1 LPISKGPVSDAAVPA
16 GARGWLDTN
25 SHVVIVGGGFS
36 GALMA
41 INLFR
46 FGGPRTTL
54 VERAPER
61 LGRGIAYGAA
71 HPGQLLNVRVAAM
84 SAFPDDPDHFARWC
98 RDRADAAPADFAARE
113 TYGAYLRETL
123 AGVRDLAGDRLAV
136 VTGEVEAIERA
147 ATGTTLTLADGGT
160 LAADAVVLTLGNLPP
175 HAPPGIDPAALPAGV
190 YIDDPWAQDPA
201 AGLADGDGV
210 VLVGAGLTAIDIA
223 LRLDATGFT
232 GPILAL
238 SRRGLAPRRHVDGAP
253 PAPGWTETPDLPLS
267 ALVRRLRAD
276 AATLGWRAAVDALRP
291 VTQRLWAR
299 ADAATRARFLRHCRP
314 FWDVHR
320 HRLAPAVAD
329 RIDAMVAEG
338 RLRFA
343 AGKITTVEPHP
354 HGALLRWRP
363 RGRTALSETATA
375 RIVNC
380 TGPQGDVLRT
390 AEPLLRQLVA
400 TGMVRPDALRLG
412 IDVDDGSR
420 VIDRDGQAQPDLYC
434 IGPMTRGSFWEIVAV
449 PDIRRQCADLSR
461 RLSNSH
467 WIGEG
472 L

>member
-1 LPISKGPVSDAAVPA
+1 M
-16 GARGWLDTN
+16 
-25 SHVVIVGGGFS
+25 IVGGGFS

-54 VERAPER
+54 IERAPER

-71 HPGQLLNVRVAAM
+71 HPGQLLNVRAAAM

-98 RDRADAAPADFAARE
+98 RDRTDATPADFVARE

-123 AGVRDLAGDRLAV
+123 AGVRDAAGDRLTVLADE
-136 VTGEVEAIERA
+136 VTAIERHP
-147 ATGTTLTLADGGT
+147 GMMRLSLAGGGT

-175 HAPPGIDPAALPAGV
+175 HSPPGIDAATLPAGI
-190 YIDDPWAQDPA
+190 YIDDPWTEDPA
-201 AGLADGDGV
+201 AGLAADDRV
-210 VLVGAGLTAIDIA
+210 VLVGSGLTAIDIA
-223 LRLDATGFT
+223 LRLDAEGFA
-232 GPILAL
+232 GHILAL
-238 SRRGLAPRRHVDGAP
+238 SRRGLAPRRHIDGIP
-253 PAPGWTETPDLPLS
+253 PAAGLTETPDLPLS
-267 ALVRRLRAD
+267 RLVARLRAD
-276 AATLGWRAAVDALRP
+276 ATTSGWRTAVDALRP
-291 VTQRLWAR
+291 VTQRWWAR
-299 ADAATRARFLRHCRP
+299 ADGTLRARFLRHLRP

-338 RLRFA
+338 RLTFA
-343 AGKITTVEPHP
+343 AGKIATVAPGA
-354 HGALLRWRP
+354 HGASIRWRP
-363 RGRTALSETATA
+363 RGTTEWWETMAR

-390 AEPLLRQLVA
+390 AEPLLRQLVDG
-400 TGMVRPDALRLG
+400 GMVRPDALRLG

-420 VIDRDGQAQPDLYC
+420 AIDRDGRAQADLYC
-434 IGPMTRGSFWEIVAV
+434 VGPMTRGSFWEIVAV

>member
-1 LPISKGPVSDAAVPA
+1 LPGSD
-16 GARGWLDTN
+16 GARRGGGRGWLDAD

-71 HPGQLLNVRVAAM
+71 HPGQLLNVRAAAM

-98 RDRADAAPADFAARE
+98 RDRTDAAPADFVARE

-123 AGVRDLAGDRLAV
+123 AEVRAAAGERL
-136 VTGEVEAIERA
+136 TILSGEVEAIDRGA
-147 ATGTTLTLADGGT
+147 AGMALTLADGAT

-175 HAPPGIDPAALPAGV
+175 HAPPGVDPDTLPAGV
-190 YIDDPWAQDPA
+190 YVDDPWAQDPA
-201 AGLADGDGV
+201 AGLSHGDEV
-210 VLVGAGLTAIDIA
+210 VLVGSGLTAIDIV
-223 LRLDATGFT
+223 LRLDAVGFD

-238 SRRGLAPRRHVDGAP
+238 SRRGLAPRRHVDGTP

-267 ALVRRLRAD
+267 ALVRRLRSD

-291 VTQRLWAR
+291 VTQRWWAR
-299 ADAATRARFLRHCRP
+299 ADAATRTRFLRHCRP

-343 AGKITTVEPHP
+343 AGKIAAVEPHP
-354 HGALLRWRP
+354 QGALIRWRP
-363 RGRTALSETATA
+363 RGDSDLAGTIAA

-390 AEPLLRQLVA
+390 SEPLLRQLVA
-400 TGMVRPDALRLG
+400 SGMVAPDSLRLG
-412 IDVDDGSR
+412 IDVDDGSQ
-420 VIDRDGQAQPDLYC
+420 VIDRDGHAYSDLYC
-434 IGPMTRGSFWEIVAV
+434 VGPMTRGSFWEIVAV

>member
-1 LPISKGPVSDAAVPA
+1 LPGSDRAARQ
-16 GARGWLDTN
+16 GGHGWLDAN

-71 HPGQLLNVRVAAM
+71 HPGQLLNVRAAAM

-98 RDRADAAPADFAARE
+98 RDRAGAAPADFVARE

-123 AGVRDLAGDRLAV
+123 AAVRDAAGDRL
-136 VTGEVEAIERA
+136 TILSGEVHAIDRLA
-147 ATGTTLTLADGGT
+147 GTMRITLAGGDT
-160 LAADAVVLTLGNLPP
+160 LVADAVVLTLGNLPP

-190 YIDDPWAQDPA
+190 YIDDPWAQESA
-201 AGLADGDGV
+201 AGLSSRDQV
-210 VLVGAGLTAIDIA
+210 VLVGSGLTAIDIA
-223 LRLDATGFT
+223 LRLDAVGFE

-238 SRRGLAPRRHVDGAP
+238 SRRGLAPRRHVDGTP
-253 PAPGWTETPDLPLS
+253 PAPGWTETPDMPLS
-267 ALVRRLRAD
+267 ALVGRLRAD
-276 AATLGWRAAVDALRP
+276 AATLGWRAAVDTLRP
-291 VTQRLWAR
+291 VTQRWWAR
-299 ADAATRARFLRHCRP
+299 ADAATRGRFLRHCRP

-320 HRLAPAVAD
+320 HRLAPAVAE
-329 RIDAMVAEG
+329 RIDAMVADG

-343 AGKITTVEPHP
+343 AGKIAMVAPHP
-354 HGALLRWRP
+354 QGALIRWRP
-363 RGRTALSETATA
+363 RGDDDACDTIAR

-390 AEPLLRQLVA
+390 TEPLLRQLVVG
-400 TGMVRPDALRLG
+400 GMVRPDALRLG

-434 IGPMTRGSFWEIVAV
+434 VGPMTRGSFWEIVAV

-461 RLSNSH
+461 RLSNNH

>member
-1 LPISKGPVSDAAVPA
+1 LPGADRPA
-16 GARGWLDTN
+16 RDGGHGWLNAD

-71 HPGQLLNVRVAAM
+71 HPGQLLNVRAAAM
-84 SAFPDDPDHFARWC
+84 SAFPDDPDHFVRWC
-98 RDRADAAPADFAARE
+98 RDRGGAAPADFVARD

-123 AGVRDLAGDRLAV
+123 AGVRTIAGDRLAV
-136 VTGEVEAIERA
+136 LTGEVRAIDRND
-147 ATGTTLTLADGGT
+147 GLRLTLAGGET
-160 LAADAVVLTLGNLPP
+160 LAADAAVLTLGNLPP
-175 HAPPGIDPAALPAGV
+175 HAPPGIDPAALPPGIYV
-190 YIDDPWAQDPA
+190 DDPWARDPT
-201 AGLADGDGV
+201 AGLSDTDQV
-210 VLVGAGLTAIDIA
+210 VLVGSGLTAIDVA
-223 LRLDATGFT
+223 LRLDAVGFD
-232 GPILAL
+232 GQILAL
-238 SRRGLAPRRHVDGAP
+238 SRRGLAPRRHVDGVP
-253 PAPGWTETPDLPLS
+253 PAAGWAETPDLPLS

-276 AATLGWRAAVDALRP
+276 AATLSWRAAVDALRP
-291 VTQRLWAR
+291 VTQHWWAR

-329 RIDAMVAEG
+329 RIDAMVAAG
-338 RLRFA
+338 RLCFA
-343 AGKITTVEPHP
+343 AGKIVAVDPDP
-354 HGALLRWRP
+354 HGSLIRWRP
-363 RGRTALSETATA
+363 RGETGLRETIAR

-400 TGMVRPDALRLG
+400 GGMVRPDALRLG

-420 VIDRDGQAQPDLYC
+420 VIGRDGQGQPDLYC
-434 IGPMTRGSFWEIVAV
+434 VGPMTRGSFWEIVAV
-449 PDIRRQCADLSR
+449 PDIRRQCADLAR
-461 RLSNSH
+461 RLSNTH